1 MDISLYN
8 VLARENT
15 RLLQLYSE
23 LDSRC
28 RVLGYMVKLFAKV
41 RHDYILTFKVYNSY
55 SHSKF

>member
-1 MDISLYN
+1 M
-8 VLARENT
+8 LARENT

-41 RHDYILTFKVYNSY
+41 RHDYIVTFKCITQ
-55 SHSKF
+55 FLDFIP

>member
-1 MDISLYN
+1 M
-8 VLARENT
+8 LARENT

-41 RHDYILTFKVYNSY
+41 IHDYIVTFKRIA
-55 SHSKF
+55 KFWILFHE